1 MDTLAEIEA
10 AAEALPPEQKEE
22 LFRFLAERLRPSN
35 TQLLKA
41 RLVRQGDDAPEGAAG
56 RAAHDAGE
64 CEANAGKLS
73 GSWLLDVVT
82 QCS

>member
-35 TQLLKA
+35 TQLRKA
-41 RLVRQGDDAPEGAAG
+41 RLVRQGDDALLEALPDAPPMMPENVK
-56 RAAHDAGE
+56 RM
-64 CEANAGKLS
+64 L
-73 GSWLLDVVT
+73 
-82 QCS
+82 